1 MEWGAVMDWNYKPVR
16 TVPLEDI
23 AQAVHDTVTM
33 QEAVRFYLPH
43 VLIRNNRCP
52 CPFHHGKDLNFSF
65 TQHGY
70 KCFVCGATGDVI
82 SFVKDICEC
91 STRLDAIRRI
101 NSDFRLNLPVDGE
114 IDYQQSLE
122 LAKRRAE
129 AEKKAAEQTAWDAE
143 YNHLI
148 AEYARLDGI
157 IMRNKDIS
165 FTAQARE
172 LMGYINYRL
181 DSLPP
186 RPK

>member
-1 MEWGAVMDWNYKPVR
+1 MDWDYKPTR
-16 TVPLEDI
+16 QASWEDI
-23 AQAVHDTVTM
+23 AQSIHDTVTM
-33 QEAVRFYLPH
+33 QEAVHFYLPG
-43 VLIRNNRCP
+43 VNIRHNRCP
-52 CPFHHGKDLNFSF
+52 CPFHHGRDPNFSF

-91 STRLDAIRRI
+91 STRADAMRKI
-101 NSDFRLNLPVDGE
+101 NSDFRLDLPVDGE
-114 IDYQQSLE
+114 IDYQQSME

-129 AEKKAAEQTAWDAE
+129 AEKKAAEQLAWDAE
-143 YNHLI
+143 YNHLT

-157 IMRNKDIS
+157 VMRNKDIS

-172 LMGYINYRL
+172 LMGYISYRL
-181 DSLPP
+181 DHLPP

>member
-1 MEWGAVMDWNYKPVR
+1 MVWGAVMVWDYKPVR
-16 TVPLEDI
+16 TASIEDI
-23 AQAVHDTVTM
+23 AQAIHDTVSM
-33 QEAVRFYLPH
+33 EEVVRFYLPGAT
-43 VLIRNNRCP
+43 IRHNRCP

-65 TQHGY
+65 THNGY

-82 SFVKDICEC
+82 GFVKDICEC
-91 STRLDAIRRI
+91 STRLDAMRRI
-101 NSDFRLNLPVDGE
+101 NSDLRLNLPVDGE
-114 IDYQQSLE
+114 INYQQSLE

-157 IMRNKDIS
+157 VMRNKEIS

-172 LMGYINYRL
+172 LMGYIDYRL
-181 DSLPP
+181 NSMPP